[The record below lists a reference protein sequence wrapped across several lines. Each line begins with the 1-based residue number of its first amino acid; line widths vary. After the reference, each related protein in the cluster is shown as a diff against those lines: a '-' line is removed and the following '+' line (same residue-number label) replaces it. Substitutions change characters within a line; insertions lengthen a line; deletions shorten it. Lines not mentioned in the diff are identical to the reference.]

1 MKYININEGLN
12 PGKLNRIKKK
22 LEVDMR
28 QMKSRS
34 GTDSEKLNRMIIT
47 RDALDEIAT
56 NPDIL
61 NIRVS
66 GVNNKFLNMLR
77 QEKISLR
84 TEVLK
89 SEPDLETIASKY
101 LRVKS
106 LMRLT
111 QDRSAYDTQQA
122 AQIKE
127 NSNRYYITRPIKP
140 SSERNT
146 DLQAMYGDA
155 LELKGEDKES
165 YEEAKEY
172 LKEDTSMKYVL
183 EGNLFDNIRAK
194 RDRIAKGSGEKKAKP
209 GDEDWPEDLEKAAK
223 ESKKNLSEMTIIDS
237 EKFLFG
243 QVLNSLDDY
252 SIDKLISKVNRLDDS
267 KIDISTRKKKIRML
281 KSISMNAPKEKRA
294 YIANK
299 FSNIVEEFEEKDSGK
314 NIDLLIKKLFPIVV
328 DLVNSGVKYRKINEG
343 KETINEQ
350 RYVSVNEALAM
361 PKKGEEK
368 NDFISRFMSS
378 ELAKKEF
385 PENKQR
391 VAVAYS
397 QWQRDNKINEELS
410 FLTELE
416 ESYLDDL
423 INYYDNTSLTESID
437 SFNKRMM
444 YKYNPGNY
452 VATKQLTGKQLFKVS
467 AGTLAGGAVGLS
479 ASIGLAVLGAL
490 TFGVGYALPLVGFG
504 IGSAVGANATLKSFG
519 VTEQEFIDAVGEEAS
534 SSNSKVKS
542 LANQIGKEFEV
553 AKIGKRIDKK
563 KVKELF
569 KLFKKELKESGIIE
583 KVREKLD
590 AENKNKKAN
599 QKRLVVESLKE
610 EKFKVSLVNQGSAP
624 STGTVKADN
633 EDEAITKAIDAF
645 DVDVDNIESV
655 EKLKEFKINFGSGL
669 KPLNEAKEKHP
680 MIIKYGVEGF
690 NKPKATPSHKTK
702 SHLVVA
708 KKGEDV
714 KVVRFGAQGVKGS
727 PKKDGESEAYR
738 KRRQG
743 FVARHKA
750 QNPEGM
756 KDKFSPLYWANKV
769 KW

>member
-34 GTDSEKLNRMIIT
+34 GTDSEKLNRMIIA

-89 SEPDLETIASKY
+89 SDPDLETIASKY

-111 QDRSAYDTQQA
+111 QDRSTYDTQQA

-127 NSNRYYITRPIKP
+127 
-140 SSERNT
+140 SEFSD
-146 DLQAMYGDA
+146 DLKAMYGKAWEINND
-155 LELKGEDKES
+155 S
-165 YEEAKEY
+165 EEKEY
-172 LKEDTSMKYVL
+172 TEKEL
-183 EGNLFDNIRAK
+183 EESNLFYNIRAK
-194 RDRIAKGSGEKKAKP
+194 QKRIAKGSGERMKKP
-209 GDEDWPEDLEKAAK
+209 GEKGYPKHLEKIAK
-223 ESKKNLSEMTIIDS
+223 E
-237 EKFLFG
+237 
-243 QVLNSLDDY
+243 
-252 SIDKLISKVNRLDDS
+252 
-267 KIDISTRKKKIRML
+267 
-281 KSISMNAPKEKRA
+281 A
-294 YIANK
+294 
-299 FSNIVEEFEEKDSGK
+299 
-314 NIDLLIKKLFPIVV
+314 
-328 DLVNSGVKYRKINEG
+328 
-343 KETINEQ
+343 ETMNEQ
-350 RYVSVNEALAM
+350 RYVYLGEAVATSKARNMLRKLELQLRTEILKSEPDLEKVNKLKLKMDAVRYTSNPKNTDGRVSDEETKKIEEDKKPVKIKKKENKEKDVVNEALAL
-361 PKKGEEK
+361 PKKNEEK
-368 NDFISRFMSS
+368 NEFISRFMLS

-391 VAVAYS
+391 VAVAFS
-397 QWQRDNKINEELS
+397 QWQREHKD
-410 FLTELE
+410 
-416 ESYLDDL
+416 
-423 INYYDNTSLTESID
+423 
-437 SFNKRMM
+437 
-444 YKYNPGNY
+444 
-452 VATKQLTGKQLFKVS
+452 
-467 AGTLAGGAVGLS
+467 
-479 ASIGLAVLGAL
+479 
-490 TFGVGYALPLVGFG
+490 
-504 IGSAVGANATLKSFG
+504 
-519 VTEQEFIDAVGEEAS
+519 
-534 SSNSKVKS
+534 
-542 LANQIGKEFEV
+542 
-553 AKIGKRIDKK
+553 
-563 KVKELF
+563 
-569 KLFKKELKESGIIE
+569 LKE
-583 KVREKLD
+583 
-590 AENKNKKAN
+590 AT
-599 QKRLVVESLKE
+599 
-610 EKFKVSLVNQGSAP
+610 FKVSLVNQGDAP
-624 STGTVKADN
+624 STGTVEAN
-633 EDEAITKAIDAF
+633 TEDEAITKTIDVF

-669 KPLNEAKEKHP
+669 EPLNEAKQKHP
-680 MIIKYGVEGF
+680 MLIKYGVEGF

-750 QNPEGM
+750 QNPQGM